1 MTLFY
6 RIRALVRWLFR
17 RDEIERALDT
27 DLVDYIERSTEE
39 KVRAGMSET
48 EARRA
53 ARIELGGVEQ
63 TKDSVRATLSLAS
76 IDNTLADIGLALR
89 TLRRQKTF
97 TAVAVAT
104 LALGIGVNVAVFS
117 VVDAVLLKPVP
128 FPEPDRLVMLMNTE
142 NGGLT
147 APWASPAKLMHWRS
161 QTEVLE
167 DVAAFR
173 LNYFSYTAGDVPER
187 VQGSQVSEAFF
198 RTFRAPIVLGR
209 GFTPEEDLPNGPRA
223 TVVSH
228 RFWVQRLAGDP
239 NVIGRAVRLSGES
252 YTVVG
257 VAGTDFDLRDFGAP
271 ELWVPFR
278 FDPNTADQGNSFQVI
293 GRLRSGVTLEQAQ
306 ARLAASAEE
315 FRERF
320 PSGIL
325 PAAGFSASTLHEAIV
340 GPGVRRTLLVLLG
353 AVGFVLLIACANVA
367 SLMLARAV
375 GRQREIAIRAALG
388 AGGWRIARQLLTE
401 SALLASAGGTLGLV
415 AGFLGMRA
423 LLAVDTAGLPRL
435 GDGGSF
441 LGLDWRIAVFTLAL
455 SLVTGLLFGL
465 VPALVASRSHLGSVI
480 KETGGRSAS
489 GLKQNRSRSLLVTLE
504 IAVAVVLL
512 VGAALLIRTFLA
524 LGLVNPG
531 FNADNV
537 LVLRTS
543 LSDPR
548 FASADGVEQIA
559 RMGRD
564 RVRAIP
570 GVVDATSTCCVP
582 LQDIF
587 SLPFNIVGRT
597 QEGPFAGDVLW
608 AVSSGNYFDVFD
620 IPVLRGRTFDDRDN
634 GAAEPVVVINEA
646 FAKQYWPDGADPLE
660 QSVLIGGAQFM
671 PALATEPMR
680 RIIGVVGD
688 VRSFSLAADP
698 IPAMYVP
705 QAQIPD
711 ALNAFLAEGRP
722 LAWVVRTHGEPLA
735 LAAAVQ
741 EELRQVAGAPVTGVQ
756 TMAEVVAVSVSRQRL
771 NMLLMSVFGGSA
783 LVLAAIG
790 IYGLIAYSVQ
800 QRTQEIGIRLALGA
814 DTARV
819 RRMVVR
825 QGMTLV
831 AIGLIL
837 GMAAAFFLAN
847 VLASFLFGVEPRDV
861 AVLVTVPAVL
871 AATAFAAVAIPASRA
886 SRVDPLHALRYE

>member
-1 MTLFY
+1 METL
-6 RIRALVRWLFR
+6 RQDLKHAL
-17 RDEIERALDT
+17 
-27 DLVDYIERSTEE
+27 
-39 KVRAGMSET
+39 K
-48 EARRA
+48 
-53 ARIELGGVEQ
+53 
-63 TKDSVRATLSLAS
+63 
-76 IDNTLADIGLALR
+76 TLAGSR
-89 TLRRQKTF
+89 GF
-97 TAVAVAT
+97 TAAAIAALT
-104 LALGIGVNVAVFS
+104 LGIGANVAIFS
-117 VVDAVLLKPVP
+117 VVNAVLLKPVP

-142 NGGLT
+142 NGRVT
-147 APWASPAKLMHWRS
+147 VPWASPAKLMHWRAD
-161 QTEVLE
+161 TDVLE
-167 DVAAFR
+167 DVAGFR
-173 LNYFSYTAGDVPER
+173 LNSFSYTAGDVPER

-198 RTFRAPIVLGR
+198 RTLRAPIVLGR
-209 GFTPEEDLPNGPRA
+209 AFTPEEDLPNAPGA

-239 NVIGRAVRLSGES
+239 NVIGTAVRLSEET
-252 YTVVG
+252 YTIVG
-257 VAGTDFDLRDFGAP
+257 VAGPDFDLREFGTP

-278 FDPNTADQGNSFQVI
+278 FDPNTADQGNSFQAI
-293 GRLRSGVTLEQAQ
+293 GRLKPGVTLEQAQ

-325 PAAGFSASTLHEAIV
+325 PAAGFSATTLQEAIV
-340 GPGVRRTLLVLLG
+340 GLGVRTTLLVLLG

-375 GRQREIAIRAALG
+375 GRQREIAIRTALG
-388 AGGWRIARQLLTE
+388 AGRWRIARQLLTE
-401 SALLASAGGTLGLV
+401 STLLASAGGALGLV
-415 AGFLGMRA
+415 AGFLGVRA

-435 GDGGSF
+435 GDAGSF
-441 LGLDWRIAVFTLAL
+441 LGLDWRIVVFTLAL

-465 VPALVASRSHLGSVI
+465 VPALVASRSDLSTVSQNS
-480 KETGGRSAS
+480 GGRSGS
-489 GLKQNRSRSLLVTLE
+489 SLKQNKSRSLLVTLE
-504 IAVAVVLL
+504 MALAVVLL

-524 LGLVNPG
+524 LGQVNPG
-531 FNADNV
+531 FNTDNV
-537 LVLRTS
+537 LVMRTS

-548 FASADGVEQIA
+548 FASADSVEQIA
-559 RMGRD
+559 RLGLE

-570 GVVDATSTCCVP
+570 GVVDAASTCCVP
-582 LQDIF
+582 LQDRF

-597 QEGPFAGDVLW
+597 QEGPFAGDVGW
-608 AVSSGNYFDVFD
+608 GASSGNYFDVFE
-620 IPVLRGRTFDDRDN
+620 IPVLRGRTFDARDS

-646 FAKQYWPDGADPLE
+646 FAKQYWPDGADPLQ

-671 PALATEPMR
+671 PALSAEPVR
-680 RIIGVVGD
+680 RIVGVVGD
-688 VRSFSLAADP
+688 VRSFSMAADP

-722 LAWVVRTHGEPLA
+722 LAWVVRTRGEPLA

-741 EELRQVAGAPVTGVQ
+741 EELRQVTGAPLTGVQ
-756 TMAEVVAVSVSRQRL
+756 TMADVVAVSVSRQRL
-771 NMLLMSVFGGSA
+771 NMLLMSIFGGAA

-790 IYGLIAYSVQ
+790 IYGLMAYSVQ

-814 DTARV
+814 ETTRV

-831 AIGLIL
+831 AIGLML
-837 GMAAAFFLAN
+837 GLAAAFFLAN
-847 VLASFLFGVEPRDV
+847 VLASILFGVEPRDV
-861 AVLVTVPAVL
+861 AVFVTVPAVL

>member
-1 MTLFY
+1 M
-6 RIRALVRWLFR
+6 
-17 RDEIERALDT
+17 E
-27 DLVDYIERSTEE
+27 
-39 KVRAGMSET
+39 
-48 EARRA
+48 
-53 ARIELGGVEQ
+53 
-63 TKDSVRATLSLAS
+63 
-76 IDNTLADIGLALR
+76 
-89 TLRRQKTF
+89 TLRQDLKHALKTLTGSLGF
-97 TAVAVAT
+97 TATAIAALT
-104 LALGIGVNVAVFS
+104 LGIGVNVAIFS
-117 VVDAVLLKPVP
+117 VVNAVLLKPVP
-128 FPEPDRLVMLMNTE
+128 FAEPDRLVMLMNTE
-142 NGGLT
+142 NGRLT
-147 APWASPAKLMHWRS
+147 VPWASPAKLMHWRA

-173 LNYFSYTAGDVPER
+173 LSSFSYTAGDVPER

-198 RTFRAPIVLGR
+198 RAFRAPIVLGR
-209 GFTPEEDLPNGPRA
+209 AFTPEEDLPNGPRA

-228 RFWVQRLAGDP
+228 RFWMQRLAGDP
-239 NVIGRAVRLSGES
+239 NVIGSAVRLSEES

-257 VAGTDFDLRDFGAP
+257 VAGPNFDLREFGGP

-278 FDPNTADQGNSFQVI
+278 LDPNSADQGNSFQAI
-293 GRLRSGVTLEQAQ
+293 GRLKPGVTLEQAQ

-325 PAAGFSASTLHEAIV
+325 PAAGFSATTLQEAII
-340 GPGVRRTLLVLLG
+340 GPGVRTTLLVLLG

-375 GRQREIAIRAALG
+375 GRQREIAIRTALG
-388 AGGWRIARQLLTE
+388 AGRWRIARQLLTE
-401 SALLASAGGTLGLV
+401 SALLASAGGALGLI

-435 GDGGSF
+435 GEAGSL
-441 LGLDWRIAVFTLAL
+441 LGLDWRIVVFTLAL

-465 VPALVASRSHLGSVI
+465 VPALVASRSDLSRVI
-480 KETGGRSAS
+480 KDTGGRSGS
-489 GLKQNRSRSLLVTLE
+489 GLRENKTRSLLVTLE
-504 IAVAVVLL
+504 MALAVVLL

-524 LGLVNPG
+524 LGQVNPG

-537 LVLRTS
+537 LVMRTS

-559 RMGRD
+559 RIGLD
-564 RVRAIP
+564 RIRAIP

-582 LQDIF
+582 LADRF

-597 QEGPFAGDVLW
+597 QEGPFAGDVGW
-608 AVSSGNYFDVFD
+608 AVSSGSYFDVFE
-620 IPVLRGRTFDDRDN
+620 IPVLRGRTFDDRDH

-646 FAKQYWPDGADPLE
+646 FAKQYWPDGADPLQ
-660 QSVLIGGAQFM
+660 QSLVVGGAQFM
-671 PALATEPMR
+671 PALATEPVR

-688 VRSFSLAADP
+688 VRSFSMAADP

-722 LAWVVRTHGEPLA
+722 LAWVVRTRGEPLA

-741 EELRQVAGAPVTGVQ
+741 EELRQITGAPVTGVQ
-756 TMAEVVAVSVSRQRL
+756 TMADVVGVSVSRQRL

-790 IYGLIAYSVQ
+790 IYGLMAYSVQ
-800 QRTQEIGIRLALGA
+800 QRTHEIGIRLALGA
-814 DTARV
+814 QTARV
-819 RRMVVR
+819 RRMVVG
-825 QGMTLV
+825 QGMALV
-831 AIGLIL
+831 AIGLSL
-837 GMAAAFFLAN
+837 GLAAAYFLAN
-847 VLASFLFGVEPRDV
+847 LLASFLFGVEPRDV
-861 AVLVTVPAVL
+861 AVFVTVPAVL

-886 SRVDPLHALRYE
+886 SRVDPLHALRHE